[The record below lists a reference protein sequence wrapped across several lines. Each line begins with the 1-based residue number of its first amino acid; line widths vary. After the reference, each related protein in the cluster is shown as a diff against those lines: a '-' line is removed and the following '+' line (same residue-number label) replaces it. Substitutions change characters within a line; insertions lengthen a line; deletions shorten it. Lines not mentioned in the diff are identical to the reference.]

1 MEGGIKTTRNITDE
15 EFEELVRRGMYL
27 SERDGKPCYIIPVRV
42 TLDDYYRQQELEN
55 YLNTHCLLELKK
67 AHR

>member
-1 MEGGIKTTRNITDE
+1 MEDGIKTTRNITDE

-27 SERDGKPCYIIPVRV
+27 SERDGKPCYIIPARF

>member
-1 MEGGIKTTRNITDE
+1 MEDGIKTTRNITDE

-55 YLNTHCLLELKK
+55 YLNTHCLLELRK
-67 AHR
+67 AHH

>member
-1 MEGGIKTTRNITDE
+1 MEDWIKTTRNITDE

-55 YLNTHCLLELKK
+55 YLNTHCLLELQKN
-67 AHR
+67 HR